1 MRKKLI
7 SLFLILCLVLGT
19 PYFGAAK
26 KATAEEEKKEGLKVG
41 APDVEHYVAEV
52 DPETGYT
59 VYYPVD
65 DKGNRIEENY
75 SVPQKRGTKAATSIP
90 AKFDPRT
97 LENSYLPPVR
107 DQNPTGT
114 CWAHTTLSLIEINL
128 RKKARE
134 GLITIPDGI
143 DLSES
148 HLVYFTGTELTDTHN
163 VYYGD
168 RIYNKNFQPYS
179 QVAELYARGGN
190 LGMALETIAAGMGPI
205 SERSGY
211 SVQATPAWPEND
223 RFGYEYQVNS
233 FQHYSLSDK
242 NAVKQAILNDGAV
255 GLSFFYDNM
264 YMKYSTKA
272 YYNYNG
278 TEAINHAVT
287 IVGWDDNYSASNF
300 AVTPAGN
307 GAWIIRN
314 SWGSG
319 WSYGEG
325 GYFYLSYYCGS
336 VSDQDVISLDASLKD
351 GLTTQARTSYS
362 NYAIYGFNSYGYGI
376 SGGTIF
382 TAEQDLVIKAIG
394 LESKLSSMPYRYYVY
409 KGVPADNPA
418 GGTLI
423 DSGSGT
429 FPYVGMYRI
438 ELDSDT
444 LIEEGERYS
453 VVVDFTDSTAKL
465 STDAYSVTG
474 GSFMRACNR
483 TIGEYSSWQAAT
495 YDGRNVD
502 LFLKAYTADP
512 PHEHKD
518 LNSDGYCDDCD
529 EIIDGIC
536 AAMGYGGEISNG
548 VGMRVYLDLGEKI
561 TQESINNNEWHIS
574 VTNTCQDV
582 TEVFV
587 LGRDT
592 ETFTSSNKK
601 KYQTFL
607 IHMAAKEMKDMYEIR
622 VYNTYTG
629 LQSIIFSCNFATYLD
644 EIDHEFAMDPDRWMA
659 QALRYYCNCAKV
671 YFNYDTT
678 NLYDWVVPENFDA
691 TIDAFKAR
699 YYPMLR
705 DEEYSEDFHFDGY
718 SMVLTD
724 KPMLATYFALDY
736 YDDTLPQPDVDFG
749 GFVYLTDSMGW
760 NARDLSPELQ
770 PEFINVNGNWYY
782 KIYSPMIPIA
792 ECALEDRGVYAFYL
806 ESYYGTVTVYML
818 PLDYIYQ
825 VLASGVYAEDS
836 ELYRLCG
843 AFYYFSKL
851 ASTYNY

>member
-1 MRKKLI
+1 MRKKVL

-19 PYFGAAK
+19 PHFGAAK
-26 KATAEEEKKEGLKVG
+26 KASAEEEKKEKGLKVG
-41 APDVEHYVAEV
+41 APDVNQYMAEV

-59 VYYPVD
+59 VYYLVD
-65 DKGNRIEENY
+65 EKGNRIEENY
-75 SVPQKRGTKAATSIP
+75 AVPQKRGTKAATSIP
-90 AKFDPRT
+90 SKFDPRT
-97 LENSYLPPVR
+97 LANSYLPPVR

-148 HLVYFTGTELTDTHN
+148 HLVYFTGTELTDTNN

-168 RIYNKNFQPYS
+168 RIYHGSFQPYS
-179 QVAELYARGGN
+179 QVSELYARGGN
-190 LGMALETIAAGMGPI
+190 LPMALETIVAGMGPI

-211 SVQATPAWPEND
+211 SVQATPAWPESD

-336 VSDQDVISLDASLKD
+336 VDDQDVISLDAGLKD

-362 NYAIYGFNSYGYGI
+362 NYARYGFNSYGYGI

-382 TAEQDLVIKAIG
+382 TAEKDLVIKAIAV
-394 LESKLSSMPYRYYVY
+394 ESKLPSMPYRYYVY
-409 KGVPADNPA
+409 KGVSEDKPNS
-418 GGTLI
+418 GTLI
-423 DSGSGT
+423 DSGAGT
-429 FPYVGMYRI
+429 FPYAGMYRI

-453 VVVDFTDSTAKL
+453 VVVDFTDSTAIMC
-465 STDAYSVTG
+465 TDAYSVTG
-474 GSFMRACNR
+474 GSFLRACNG
-483 TIGEYSSWQAAT
+483 TPGQYSDWQAAE
-495 YDGRNVD
+495 YDGRSVD

-512 PHEHKD
+512 PHEHED
-518 LNSDGYCDDCD
+518 LNSDGYCDDCG

-536 AAMGYGGEISNG
+536 AVKAYGGEISDG
-548 VGMRVYLDLGEKI
+548 IGIRIYFDLGEKVNL
-561 TQESINNNEWHIS
+561 SNSNETWYVS
-574 VTNTCQDV
+574 VKNTCQNLSEDYI
-582 TEVFV
+582 

-592 ETFTSSNKK
+592 DIEFYDSEFCHTILVHMPAKDMKDTYEVRIYNPSSN
-601 KYQTFL
+601 L
-607 IHMAAKEMKDMYEIR
+607 SSR
-622 VYNTYTG
+622 
-629 LQSIIFSCNFATYLD
+629 IFTCNFETYLD
-644 EIDHEFAMDPDRWMA
+644 ELCSGYATRKNLMIA
-659 QALRYYCNCAKV
+659 QALQYYCNCAKT
-671 YFNYDTT
+671 YFNYDTD
-678 NLYDWVVPENFDA
+678 NLYECEVPGYLSD
-691 TIDAFKAR
+691 TINDFLYQ
-699 YYPMLR
+699 YYAAGL
-705 DEEYSEDFHFDGY
+705 EEEHCEDFYFAG
-718 SMVLTD
+718 SSLVLTD
-724 KPMLATYFALDY
+724 KPMIAAYFAVKNQE
-736 YDDTLPQPDVDFG
+736 TLPIPGTDFQGAVYSVDMENMQSTELNPEMKAD
-749 GFVYLTDSMGW
+749 FVS
-760 NARDLSPELQ
+760 
-770 PEFINVNGNWYY
+770 INNEWYY
-782 KIYSPMIPIA
+782 KMYSTGITIA
-792 ECALEDRGVYAFYL
+792 DCSKAQAFVFDL
-806 ESYYGTVTVYML
+806 ESYGGYVEICL
-818 PLDYIYQ
+818 FPFDYIYQ
-825 VLASGVYAEDS
+825 VLGSGVYPEDS
-836 ELYRLCG
+836 ALYKLCA
-843 AFYYFSKL
+843 AFYYLSGL
-851 ASTYNY
+851 AAAY